1 MKTKRSSYEIE
12 ESDKENIYPFAKYQK
27 CSSILQQQ
35 DCNYDLQ
42 QEGGSQQHEHE
53 IRSPIK
59 LIIKKQNGNWMANFR
74 IDDVNTST
82 CSTNSLTSSITNSSL
97 NNTSTSSTASRYQL
111 RLRNS
116 RKTIIDTNKNP
127 NTIPINFILLFS
139 KVKVRTQS
147 SNPILETVKLQKPPP
162 KKTTTKP
169 KKAATTTAIDLTK
182 SKLVRVKENSSISSD
197 NIVRPSS
204 ELSVSE
210 YKELIEKARSS
221 QIRVRLNRSNLRIAL
236 VEGPENILCSLAQL
250 DVHLFKYRTAPCIYC
265 QRCLLYMSIEQFG
278 NHVHDNDEHEAALV
292 RKKPGVL
299 YNMIPCNDDLSTD
312 LSPENVELWN
322 LFLARVSKFNVF
334 QPKSQKLD

>member
-35 DCNYDLQ
+35 DCKYGLQ

-59 LIIKKQNGNWMANFR
+59 LIIKKQNGYWMANFR
-74 IDDVNTST
+74 SDDVNTST

-116 RKTIIDTNKNP
+116 RKTIINTNKNH
-127 NTIPINFILLFS
+127 NDIYNLLIS

-147 SNPILETVKLQKPPP
+147 SNPILETVQLQKPLP

-182 SKLVRVKENSSISSD
+182 NKLGRKEENSSISSD
-197 NIVRPSS
+197 SIVRPSS
-204 ELSVSE
+204 ELSETE
-210 YKELIEKARSS
+210 YKELIEKARTS

-236 VEGPENILCSLAQL
+236 VEGPENILCSLAKL

-265 QRCLLYMSIEQFG
+265 PRCLLYMSIEQFG
-278 NHVHDNDEHEAALV
+278 NHVHGNDEHEAALI